1 MALGGYFNRGFG
13 VVPGGEGR
21 RSRRSPP
28 KNSAILFQVPQPI
41 QAVIFDFDGT
51 LIDTFPAIHAG
62 FNAAVAP
69 LYGRDLS
76 RDEVIDRFGPHD
88 EGMLGIEFSEH
99 PGRNLEEAIE
109 TYYAAY
115 EAAHREIVPFEG
127 IEELL
132 RELRKRGLPL
142 GVMTGKSRR
151 AADLTLAHFGW
162 QDKFDIVVTGTEVP
176 NFKPAPDGPLLAAK
190 LLGVAPQSCLYV
202 GDSPA
207 DLGAARSAE
216 MVGVVAGWQSYFVE
230 KLRAMQPE
238 YWAETPAEVL
248 NFCR

>member
-1 MALGGYFNRGFG
+1 M
-13 VVPGGEGR
+13 
-21 RSRRSPP
+21 
-28 KNSAILFQVPQPI
+28 PQPI

-69 LYGRDLS
+69 LYGRELS

-88 EGMLGIEFSEH
+88 EGMLGIEFKPYPE
-99 PGRNLEEAIE
+99 RNLEEAIE
-109 TYYAAY
+109 IYYAAY
-115 EAAHREIVPFEG
+115 EKAHDAIVPFEG

-132 RELRKRGLPL
+132 QELRKLGLPL

-162 QDKFDIVVTGTEVP
+162 QDKFDVVVTGSEVP
-176 NFKPAPDGPLLAAK
+176 NFKPAPDGPLLAASR
-190 LLGVAPQSCLYV
+190 LGIAPQNCIYV

-207 DLGAARSAE
+207 DLGASRNAG
-216 MVGVVAGWQSYFVE
+216 MTGVVAGWQSYFQE
-230 KLRAMQPE
+230 KLRAMEPE
-238 YWAETPAEVL
+238 HWANTPAEVL
-248 NFCR
+248 NFCG